1 MTVSKLMTRPVV
13 TVAPEDSLE
22 DVQDIFRRTRFHHL
36 LVTDGGRLVGIV
48 SDRDLLKALSPNLD
62 TPAETLRDRQ
72 TLEKRVHQVMSSRL
86 YMVTEKHRISDAV
99 QLIMDHGI
107 SCVPVVDDHDH
118 PVGIL
123 TWRDVLRELLRARKH

>member
-118 PVGIL
+118 PLGIL